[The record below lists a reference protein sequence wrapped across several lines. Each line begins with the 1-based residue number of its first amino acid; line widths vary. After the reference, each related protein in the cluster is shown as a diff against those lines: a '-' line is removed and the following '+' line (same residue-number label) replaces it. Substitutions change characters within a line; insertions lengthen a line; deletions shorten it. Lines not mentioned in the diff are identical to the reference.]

1 MIASWINPH
10 NSRLHSLNLFWKQ
23 NKTKEE
29 TYIEKRKRD
38 ELKITMRL
46 NSKNNI
52 KILWIKYNQDLKIT
66 GENSDM
72 ALF

>member
-1 MIASWINPH
+1 
-10 NSRLHSLNLFWKQ
+10 
-23 NKTKEE
+23 
-29 TYIEKRKRD
+29 
-38 ELKITMRL
+38 MRL